1 MQISDLR
8 IALFSGNYNYTRD
21 GANQALNRLVGSLLA
36 KSAKVRVYS
45 PKVANPDFEAT
56 GDLVGLPN
64 VPMPVK
70 GRGEYR
76 LPTGLGAAVKRDL
89 EAFQPNIVH
98 VSSPDPSGHA
108 ALRWAQDHNIPVLAS
123 VHTRFETYPRYYNMA
138 FLEPLIIRLLRRFYT
153 RCDALV
159 APSQSMIDELLAMEM
174 HADIGLWSRGVDRTI
189 FSSARRDPEWRR
201 SLGLAETDVAIV
213 FLGRLVME
221 KGLDVFAETIV
232 QLRARGV
239 PHKVLVIG
247 DGPAR
252 GWFGANLPGAIFAG
266 FKTGEALG
274 QALASGDIFF
284 NPSVTE
290 TFGNVTLEAMA
301 SGLPVVAAGATGSA
315 SLVAEGVT
323 GRLVVPTSKEAD
335 AIAFAEALAPYCVDP
350 ALRAAHGAAGET
362 RACDYSWEAINAV
375 VADTYVRLVEA
386 RRSAP
391 SADAA
396 RAA

>member
-1 MQISDLR
+1 MTISDLR

-21 GANQALNRLVGSLLA
+21 GANQALNRLVGSVLA
-36 KSAKVRVYS
+36 KGAKVRVYS
-45 PKVANPDFEAT
+45 PKVANPDFPPT
-56 GDLVGLPN
+56 GELVGLPN

-76 LPTGLGAAVKRDL
+76 LPTGLGADVKRDL
-89 EAFQPNIVH
+89 EAFRPDIIH
-98 VSSPDPSGHA
+98 VSSPDPSGNA
-108 ALRWAQDHNIPVLAS
+108 ALKWAQQHDIPVLAS

-138 FLEPLIIRLLRRFYT
+138 FLEPLVIKLLKRFYN

-174 HADIGLWSRGVDRTI
+174 HQDIGLWTRGVDRTI
-189 FSSARRDPEWRR
+189 FSSARRDPEWRCAI
-201 SLGLAETDVAIV
+201 GLAETDVAIV

-232 QLRARGV
+232 RLRARGV
-239 PHKVLVIG
+239 AHKVLVIG

-252 GWFGANLPGAIFAG
+252 GWFEANLPEGIFAG
-266 FKTGEALG
+266 FKTGDALG

-315 SLVAEGVT
+315 SLVTDGVT
-323 GRLVVPTSKEAD
+323 GRLVVPTNKQAD
-335 AIAFAEALAPYCVDP
+335 ANAFAEALAPYCMDP

-362 RACDYSWEAINAV
+362 RACEYSWEAINAV
-375 VADTYVRLVEA
+375 VADIYVRLVEE
-386 RRSAP
+386 RRRL
-391 SADAA
+391 

>member
-1 MQISDLR
+1 MDISDLR

-36 KSAKVRVYS
+36 KGAKVRVYS
-45 PKVANPDFEAT
+45 PKVANPDFPAT

-76 LPTGLGAAVKRDL
+76 MPTHLGADVKRDL
-89 EAFQPNIVH
+89 AEFGPNIVH
-98 VSSPDPSGHA
+98 LSSPDPAAHN
-108 ALRWAQDHNIPVLAS
+108 ALRWARAHGIPVLAS

-138 FLEPLIIRLLRRFYT
+138 FLEPLIVKGLRRFYN

-159 APSQSMIDELLAMEM
+159 APSQSMIDELLAMGM
-174 HADIGLWSRGVDRTI
+174 HTRIGLWSRGVDRTI

-201 SLGLAETDVAIV
+201 SLGLADDDVAIV

-232 QLRARGV
+232 RLRAAGA

-252 GWFGANLPGAIFAG
+252 GWFETNLPGGIFVG
-266 FKTGEALG
+266 FKTGDALG
-274 QALASGDIFF
+274 QALASGDVFF

-315 SLVAEGVT
+315 SLVADGVT
-323 GRLVVPTSKEAD
+323 GRLVAPSGTKDSD
-335 AIAFAEALAPYCVDP
+335 ATAFAAALAPYCSDP

-362 RACDYSWEAINAV
+362 RACEYSWEAINQV
-375 VADTYVRLVEA
+375 VADTYVRLVEE
-386 RRSAP
+386 RRTAQ
-391 SADAA
+391 AA

>member
-1 MQISDLR
+1 MEMTDLR

-36 KSAKVRVYS
+36 KGAAVRVYS

-76 LPTGLGAAVKRDL
+76 MPTHLGAEVKRDL
-89 EAFQPNIVH
+89 DAFRPNIVH
-98 VSSPDPSGHA
+98 LSSPDPAAHA
-108 ALRWAQDHNIPVLAS
+108 ALSWAQARAIPVLAS

-138 FLEPLIIRLLRRFYT
+138 FLEPLIVNLLRRFYN

-159 APSQSMIDELLAMEM
+159 APSQSMIDELRAMQM
-174 HADIGLWSRGVDRTI
+174 HHDIGLWSRGVDRTV
-189 FSSARRDPEWRR
+189 FASARRDNDWRR
-201 SLGLAETDVAIV
+201 SMGLADDDVAIV

-221 KGLDVFAETIV
+221 KGLDVFAETIAR
-232 QLRARGV
+232 LRKRGV

-252 GWFGANLPGAIFAG
+252 GWFEANLPQAIFAG
-266 FKTGEALG
+266 FQTGAALG
-274 QALASGDIFF
+274 KALASGDVFF

-323 GRLVVPTSKEAD
+323 GRLVVPTAKEAD
-335 AIAFAEALAPYCVDP
+335 AIAFADALAPYCTDR
-350 ALRAAHGAAGET
+350 ALRAAHGTAGEA
-362 RACDYSWEAINAV
+362 RACEYSWEAINQV
-375 VADTYVRLVEA
+375 VADTYVRLVEH
-386 RRSAP
+386 RRASQ
-391 SADAA
+391 AA
-396 RAA
+396 A

>member
-1 MQISDLR
+1 MTISDLR

-21 GANQALNRLVGSLLA
+21 GANQALNRLVGSVLA
-36 KSAKVRVYS
+36 KGAKVRVYS
-45 PKVANPDFEAT
+45 PKVANPDFPPT
-56 GDLVGLPN
+56 GELVGLPN

-76 LPTGLGAAVKRDL
+76 LPTGLGADVKRDL
-89 EAFQPNIVH
+89 EAFRPDIIH
-98 VSSPDPSGHA
+98 VSSPDPSGNA
-108 ALRWAQDHNIPVLAS
+108 ALKWAQQHDIPVLAS

-138 FLEPLIIRLLRRFYT
+138 FLEPLVIKLLKRFYN

-174 HADIGLWSRGVDRTI
+174 HQDIGLWTRGVDRTI
-189 FSSARRDPEWRR
+189 FSSARRDPEWRYAI
-201 SLGLAETDVAIV
+201 GLAETDVAIV

-232 QLRARGV
+232 RLRARGV
-239 PHKVLVIG
+239 AHKVLVIG

-252 GWFGANLPGAIFAG
+252 GWFEANLPEGIFAG
-266 FKTGEALG
+266 FKTGDALG

-315 SLVAEGVT
+315 SLVTDGVT
-323 GRLVVPTSKEAD
+323 GRLVVPTNKQAD
-335 AIAFAEALAPYCVDP
+335 ANAFAEALAPYCMDP

-362 RACDYSWEAINAV
+362 RACEYSWEAINAV
-375 VADTYVRLVEA
+375 VADIYVRLVEE
-386 RRSAP
+386 RRRL
-391 SADAA
+391 